1 MTDQPQRTVFVTGGA
16 GYVGS
21 HCCRAFA
28 EGGWRVVVFDNLS
41 RGWRDFVRFGE
52 LIEGD
57 LMDQASIGA
66 ALAQVKPDL
75 VAHFAALAYVE
86 ESVRDPG
93 HYYANNVT
101 GTLHLLD
108 AMRAAGADKLLFSST
123 CATYGVPV
131 RTPIDEGH
139 PQAPIN
145 PYGRSK
151 LMVEAVLADY
161 AAAYDMRYVALRYF
175 NAAGADPSG
184 EFGERHEPETHV
196 IPLAI
201 AAAMNGQDTFRIF
214 GDDFDTRDGTAV
226 RDYIHVADLAD
237 AHPRALDYLHRG
249 GQSDIF
255 NLGTGVGT
263 TVAEIAAAVE
273 RCSGRPLN
281 RIMAGRRAGDPPAL
295 IASAEKARQV
305 LGWEP
310 KHSDIDNII
319 RTAWRWH
326 GQDPALQR

>member
-1 MTDQPQRTVFVTGGA
+1 MSKSVLVTGGA

-28 EGGWRVVVFDNLS
+28 DAGWRVSVFDNLS
-41 RGWRDFVRFGE
+41 RGWRDFVRWGS

-57 LMDQASIGA
+57 LLDRSSIQT
-66 ALAQVKPDL
+66 ALEVVKPDA
-75 VAHFAALAYVE
+75 VAHFAAFAYVG
-86 ESVRDPG
+86 ESVSNPAI
-93 HYYANNVT
+93 YYANNVT
-101 GTLHLLD
+101 GTLNLLEG
-108 AMRAAGADKLLFSST
+108 MRATGVDKIVFSST
-123 CATYGVPV
+123 CATYGVPTQV
-131 RTPIDEGH
+131 PIDETH
-139 PQAPIN
+139 PQHPIN

-151 LMVEAVLADY
+151 LMVERILADY
-161 AAAYDMRYVALRYF
+161 AAGHGIAHVALRYF

-201 AAAMNGQDTFRIF
+201 VAAMRGDDSFQIF

-237 AHPRALDYLHRG
+237 AHLKALAYLQYG
-249 GQSDIF
+249 GASDVF

-273 RCSGRPLN
+273 RRSGRPLA
-281 RIMAGRRAGDPPAL
+281 RTVVGRREGDPPAL
-295 IASAEKARQV
+295 VAAADKARRL
-305 LGWEP
+305 LGWMAAQ
-310 KHSDIDNII
+310 SDIDNIVQ
-319 RTAWRWH
+319 TAWRWH
-326 GQDPALQR
+326 EREAAMNSPQVS